1 VRGEAGVSNP
11 NFFLHIS
18 SSWVERN
25 LHTEFQL
32 HWMSISGRF
41 MVGGATKNNNNIS
54 IELMAFFLRFGNF
67 YFELF
72 SLHYGL
78 IFCCY

>member
-1 VRGEAGVSNP
+1 MLFTSAVVGLNPIQAGAEWGGGGNP
-11 NFFLHIS
+11 NLFLHIS

-41 MVGGATKNNNNIS
+41 MVGGATKSNK
-54 IELMAFFLRFGNF
+54 AATFP
-67 YFELF
+67 
-72 SLHYGL
+72 
-78 IFCCY
+78 